1 MLSSDLQRIKHICD
15 YCIEKHVAVGKAITF
30 VRQYEMTPAL
40 VRRGFA
46 CHTLDANQM

>member
-1 MLSSDLQRIKHICD
+1 MKQIISTTH
-15 YCIEKHVAVGKAITF
+15 A